1 MIKIKE
7 KMIISVLVLI
17 FVILSIQLPDRINKL
32 KNYMDIK
39 KVISEIHNF

>member
-7 KMIISVLVLI
+7 KMIISLLILV

-39 KVISEIHNF
+39 KVISEINNF

>member
-1 MIKIKE
+1 MQKTKE
-7 KMIISVLVLI
+7 KMMISVLILV

-39 KVISEIHNF
+39 KVISEINNF

>member
-7 KMIISVLVLI
+7 KMIISLLILV
-17 FVILSIQLPDRINKL
+17 FVILSMQLPDRINKL

-39 KVISEIHNF
+39 KVISEINNF

>member
-7 KMIISVLVLI
+7 KMIISLFILV

-39 KVISEIHNF
+39 KVISEINNF